1 MVYCLRKHYCG
12 THVPSDGGKSRV
24 VMTPSQE
31 EESNPDSV
39 VTLSSTCE
47 EEENVDDYRIN
58 DLQEGVG
65 LSRSETLGTDAP
77 QQEPP

>member
-12 THVPSDGGKSRV
+12 THVPNDGGKSRV

-65 LSRSETLGTDAP
+65 LSRSGTLGTDAP